1 MFYDDEIEY
10 LKKIDNYRQI
20 YNIKKKSGKYIF
32 IDNNI
37 LLNLSSNDYL
47 GLSTNKQLLKEFIN
61 SKLEDDEFL
70 FSSASS
76 RLLTGSSSV
85 YNLLEKNLAKLFKKE
100 KALIFNTGYQCNLG
114 VLSSIVRKND
124 IIFSDKLNH
133 ASIIDGIKL
142 SNGTFY
148 RYKHLDYNHLEYL
161 LKTYRNKYK
170 NAFII
175 SESIFSMDGD
185 VANIDILID
194 LKKKYNCI
202 LIIDEA
208 HAFGVYGKNLC
219 GYFENNLDNI
229 DIITATFGKAL
240 ASQGAFAVA
249 NKNIINFL
257 INKARSFI
265 FSTSIPSV
273 SVLWV
278 NWLLNEKFEL
288 IQNQQKKLHKLLIKI
303 EQYLNKTNLSNS
315 KTQIIPIIIGN
326 NEKTIKISKKLFDNK
341 FLALPIRTPSV
352 PPNKA
357 RLRISLTSNLEF
369 EEVEK
374 ALNIIL
380 KENMDEI

>member
-85 YNLLEKNLAKLFKKE
+85 YNLLEKNLAKMFKKE

>member
-357 RLRISLTSNLEF
+357 RLRISLTSNIEF
-369 EEVEK
+369 EEIEK

>member
-1 MFYDDEIEY
+1 MFYEDEIDY
-10 LKKIDNYRQI
+10 LKKVDNYRQI
-20 YNIKKKSGKYIF
+20 YDIQKKSGKYIF
-32 IDNNI
+32 IDNKK

-47 GLSTNKQLLKEFIN
+47 GLSTNKNLLKEFIN
-61 SKLEDDEFL
+61 LKLEDDEFL

-85 YNLLEKNLAKLFKKE
+85 YNLLEKNLAKMFKKE
-100 KALIFNTGYQCNLG
+100 KALLFNTGYQCNLG
-114 VLSSIVRKND
+114 VVSTLAKKED

-142 SNGTFY
+142 SNANFY
-148 RYKHLDYNHLEYL
+148 RYKHLDYNHLENL
-161 LKTYRNKYK
+161 LKKYRNKYK

-194 LKKKYNCI
+194 LKKKYNCT
-202 LIIDEA
+202 LMIDEA
-208 HAFGVYGKNLC
+208 HAFGVYGENLC
-219 GYFENNLDNI
+219 GYFENKIENI

-249 NKNIINFL
+249 NKNVIDFL

-265 FSTSIPSV
+265 FSTAIPSA
-273 SVLWV
+273 SVMWV

-288 IQNQQKKLHKLLIKI
+288 LQKQQKKLHKLLVKI
-303 EQYLNKTNLSNS
+303 ENYLNKTYLSNS

-326 NEKTIKISKKLFDNK
+326 NEKTIKISKKLFDNN
-341 FLALPIRTPSV
+341 FLGLPIRTPSV
-352 PPNKA
+352 PPNTA
-357 RLRISLTSNLEF
+357 RLRLSLTSNLEF
-369 EEVEK
+369 EEIEN
-374 ALNIIL
+374 AFNIIL
-380 KENMDEI
+380 KEKN

>member
-20 YNIKKKSGKYIF
+20 YNIKKKSEKYIF

-85 YNLLEKNLAKLFKKE
+85 YNLLEKNLAKMFKKE

>member
-85 YNLLEKNLAKLFKKE
+85 YNLLEKNLAKMFKKE

-208 HAFGVYGKNLC
+208 HAFGVYGENLC

-369 EEVEK
+369 EEIEK

>member
-1 MFYDDEIEY
+1 MFYENEIDY

-20 YNIKKKSGKYIF
+20 YNIQKKIEKYIF
-32 IDNNI
+32 IDNKK

-47 GLSTNKQLLKEFIN
+47 GLSTKKDLLKEFIN
-61 SKLEDDEFL
+61 SKLEDEEFL

-85 YNLLEKNLAKLFKKE
+85 YNLLEENLAKMFKKE
-100 KALIFNTGYQCNLG
+100 KALLFNTGYQCNLG
-114 VLSSIVRKND
+114 VISSLVQGND

-142 SNGTFY
+142 SNATFY
-148 RYKHLDYNHLEYL
+148 RYKHLDYIHLENL
-161 LKTYRNKYK
+161 LQKYRNKYK

-185 VANIDILID
+185 VSDINILID

-202 LIIDEA
+202 LMIDEA

-240 ASQGAFAVA
+240 AAQGAFVVA
-249 NKNIINFL
+249 NNNIINFL

-265 FSTSIPSV
+265 FSTAIPSA
-273 SVLWV
+273 SVIWV

-288 IQNQQKKLHKLLIKI
+288 LKKQQKKLQELLLPI
-303 EQYLNKTNLSNS
+303 EQYLNKTCLSNS

-326 NEKTIKISKKLFDNK
+326 NEKTIKISKKLFDNN

-357 RLRISLTSNLEF
+357 RLRISLNPNIEF
-369 EEVEK
+369 EEIKNVFD
-374 ALNIIL
+374 IIL
-380 KENMDEI
+380 KEKINEI

>member
-1 MFYDDEIEY
+1 M
-10 LKKIDNYRQI
+10 
-20 YNIKKKSGKYIF
+20 
-32 IDNNI
+32 
-37 LLNLSSNDYL
+37 
-47 GLSTNKQLLKEFIN
+47 GLSTNKKLLKEFIN

-85 YNLLEKNLAKLFKKE
+85 YNLLEKNLAKMFKKE

>member
-85 YNLLEKNLAKLFKKE
+85 YNLLEKNLAKMFKKE

-369 EEVEK
+369 EEIEK